1 MTSDTLIIDAD
12 GDLVLSFDPE
22 ECSSTLT
29 DDIWIDADS
38 SEDDSQIIDAEPSN
52 TVSRILIKAT
62 DVSPTDISIEE
73 PSESND
79 NSWVELK
86 QVRMLVS
93 SKHMSVASPV
103 FKAMF
108 QASSQEGIELKIT
121 GKVELSLRDE
131 DSKAWNIL
139 LNIIHGR
146 FRSVPLD
153 INLPMFT
160 QIALLC
166 DKYQMHEVAYAFTPT
181 WRMSAGH
188 DSVSGEDIPRWIFI
202 AWTFNMTDVLEEITK
217 GLALNYTGNG
227 IEKIV
232 QHDYS
237 TDSSNCYGADTTFI
251 DELENSRQH
260 AIAELVDMFDYT
272 IQRYQEDSSKCSI
285 RTRCGE
291 DRVSYRKQCDSMILG
306 MLLKGA
312 IEQQIYPLPKKPYKE
327 WSFSIL
333 EKKIKCIKPT
343 SLCAAVSLIP
353 DVHCDQDHG
362 ISKIMTSWI
371 KHTAHEVTGLQL
383 ASLKRDAS
391 PEIQWPIR

>member
-22 ECSSTLT
+22 ECSSTQT

-52 TVSRILIKAT
+52 AVSRILIKAT

-73 PSESND
+73 RSESND
-79 NSWVELK
+79 DSWVELK

-103 FKAMF
+103 FKAML
-108 QASSQEGIELKIT
+108 QASSQEGIELKKT

-181 WRMSAGH
+181 WKMSAGH

-227 IEKIV
+227 IEKLF
-232 QHDYS
+232 S
-237 TDSSNCYGADTTFI
+237 MTTLPI
-251 DELENSRQH
+251 PQVVMDELENSRQH
-260 AIAELVDMFDYT
+260 AVAELVDMFDYA
-272 IQRYQEDSSKCSI
+272 IQRYQEDSSKCTI

-312 IEQQIYPLPKKPYKE
+312 IEQQIYPLPTKPYKE

-362 ISKIMTSWI
+362 ISMIMTSWI

-383 ASLKRDAS
+383 ASLKKDAS